1 MCCLQQLQEQ
11 FHGPGRIE
19 YPAIECNPRYNGASN
34 PTAVAQKLNI
44 EQWLA
49 RTFKTDRR
57 SLEDVDLSGLA
68 YNPAIGEGIIMI
80 NWGPTLVGKCASG
93 FTTKKMVHGWIEN
106 GGETYCRF

>member
-19 YPAIECNPRYNGASN
+19 YPAIECNPRYNGASY

-57 SLEDVDLSGLA
+57 SLEDVDLSGLE
-68 YNPAIGEGIIMI
+68 YNPATGEGIIVI
-80 NWGPTLVGKCASG
+80 NWGPILVGKLLCLLAGSG
-93 FTTKKMVHGWIEN
+93 TVQKRLALELQARL
-106 GGETYCRF
+106 C